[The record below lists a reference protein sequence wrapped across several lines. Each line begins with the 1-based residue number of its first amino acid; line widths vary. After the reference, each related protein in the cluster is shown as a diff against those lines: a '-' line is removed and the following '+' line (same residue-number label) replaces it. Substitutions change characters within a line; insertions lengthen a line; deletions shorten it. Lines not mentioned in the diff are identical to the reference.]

1 MKKDLSNREDIE
13 ILINAF
19 YDKVKTDPIIGHF
32 FTSVV
37 EVNWEKHLPV
47 MYDFW
52 ESILFQKSNYSGNP
66 MAKHQEIHNKYPL
79 KMEDFQHWI
88 ALFTETVDENFE
100 GNNAETAKQRGMSIA
115 TVMQIKILSPL

>member
-1 MKKDLSNREDIE
+1 MKKDPSNREDIE